1 MNHRPSLALAGLAA
15 SAALTVAGCGS
26 DDESTSTATGPN
38 GVTSGGSSTL
48 TADAFT
54 QQANAICTA
63 GNKSIEQV
71 ANSTFTGQKPSAAEL
86 QRYADV
92 AVPAIQQQIDAIRAL
107 PAPEDLQD
115 QVNDFLD
122 TSEADLKKVKADPS
136 LFAAGDTDPFANTNE
151 SASALGLDECGSSG

>member
-1 MNHRPSLALAGLAA
+1 M
-15 SAALTVAGCGS
+15 
-26 DDESTSTATGPN
+26 
-38 GVTSGGSSTL
+38 
-48 TADAFT
+48 
-54 QQANAICTA
+54 
-63 GNKSIEQV
+63 